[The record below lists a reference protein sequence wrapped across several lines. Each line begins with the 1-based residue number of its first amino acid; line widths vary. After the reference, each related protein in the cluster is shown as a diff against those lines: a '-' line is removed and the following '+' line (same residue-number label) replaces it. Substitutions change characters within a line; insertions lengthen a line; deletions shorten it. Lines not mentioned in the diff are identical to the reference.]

1 MEMHIKDID
10 PTKKLKAGFVVKCQ
24 GKNLTQVLR
33 ETIYKLAEEYDK
45 KNSK

>member
-10 PTKKLKAGFVVKCQ
+10 KDKKIKASFVVKCK

-33 ETIYKLAEEYDK
+33 EKIYELADEYDK